1 MLNHISR
8 ELSRTRSPGHEKR
21 FVRIT
26 GMFFLTDG
34 QFFFWNVSRK
44 TQQQK
49 KPFDWNLSLSLQTL
63 IQNLELQIWS
73 WQIVVAVV
81 VDDVV
86 AALMMLLNVLLF
98 FNEWPLLLEIFF
110 YLSSGFHQILKG
122 RSPICLSMEIE
133 RILVVRLSCG
143 IKNCQILCGG
153 PLRGS

>member
-1 MLNHISR
+1 MNA
-8 ELSRTRSPGHEKR
+8 EPYFTRVVADEKSWSWKTIR
-21 FVRIT
+21 PHNRNV
-26 GMFFLTDG
+26 FFDRRSVFLECFKEDAAT
-34 QFFFWNVSRK
+34 
-44 TQQQK
+44 K
-49 KPFDWNLSLSLQTL
+49 KPFDWNLSLSLLTL

-73 WQIVVAVV
+73 WEIVVAVV

-143 IKNCQILCGG
+143 IKNCQIL

>member
-1 MLNHISR
+1 MNA
-8 ELSRTRSPGHEKR
+8 EPYFTRVVADEKSWSWKTIR
-21 FVRIT
+21 PHNRNVFFDRRSVFF
-26 GMFFLTDG
+26 GMFQG
-34 QFFFWNVSRK
+34 RRSN
-44 TQQQK
+44 K

-98 FNEWPLLLEIFF
+98 FNEWPPLLEIFF

-143 IKNCQILCGG
+143 IKNCQIL